1 MRASTRRVAA
11 PLILVPIALAACATL
26 HATSVHRCIG
36 EHGEIAFSETR
47 CASGRD
53 IAGTTDNDATTAPST
68 SRSPPEPR
76 ASASATCPA
85 TPDALRDRIAEAFA
99 RRDANTLAGV
109 MRWDGVSG
117 GAANARMRELVEL
130 TQQPLT
136 GVDLGGEAIEASL
149 GDEPAP
155 PSATLLTVRTGGL
168 ASGESE
174 HEFHVTQAGGCYWLD
189 W

>member
-1 MRASTRRVAA
+1 MRRTAALRV
-11 PLILVPIALAACATL
+11 LIPIALAASDTL
-26 HATSVHRCIG
+26 HAENVHRCIG

-47 CASGRD
+47 CASGRQ
-53 IAGTTDNDATTAPST
+53 IAGPAHAEIAPTNPSAP
-68 SRSPPEPR
+68 RNAPDPR
-76 ASASATCPA
+76 ASTSPTCPA

-136 GVDLGGEAIEASL
+136 GVELGGEAIEASL
-149 GDEPAP
+149 GDQPAP
-155 PSATLLTVRTGGL
+155 APATLVTVRTGGL

-174 HEFHVTQAGGCYWLD
+174 HEFRVTQSGGCYWLD

>member
-1 MRASTRRVAA
+1 MRTAGS
-11 PLILVPIALAACATL
+11 LILFSFALAASGTLCAT
-26 HATSVHRCIG
+26 TVHRCIG

-47 CASGRD
+47 CASGRELGSTS
-53 IAGTTDNDATTAPST
+53 IEAPAPMRSTAPGT
-68 SRSPPEPR
+68 PAPR
-76 ASASATCPA
+76 ASIGPTCPA

-117 GAANARMRELVEL
+117 GAANARMRELVAF
-130 TQQPLT
+130 TGQPLT
-136 GVDLGGEAIEASL
+136 GIDLGGEAIEASR
-149 GDEPAP
+149 GDAP
-155 PSATLLTVRTGGL
+155 SPPPATLLTVRTGGL

-174 HEFHVTQAGGCYWLD
+174 REFRVTASDGCYWLD

>member
-1 MRASTRRVAA
+1 MRFAAS
-11 PLILVPIALAACATL
+11 LILVPVFAACGTL
-26 HATSVHRCIG
+26 HAASVHRCIG

-53 IAGTTDNDATTAPST
+53 IAGTTDTDVTPMNPSAP
-68 SRSPPEPR
+68 RSAPDPR
-76 ASASATCPA
+76 ASTCPA

-117 GAANARMRELVEL
+117 GAANARMRELVDL

-136 GVDLGGEAIEASL
+136 GVELGGEAIEASL
-149 GDEPAP
+149 GDQPAP
-155 PSATLLTVRTGGL
+155 PPATLVTVRTGGL

-174 HEFHVTQAGGCYWLD
+174 HEFRVTQSGGCYWLD

>member
-1 MRASTRRVAA
+1 VRI
-11 PLILVPIALAACATL
+11 PGFLILLSIALAASGTPRAAT
-26 HATSVHRCIG
+26 VHRCIG

-47 CASGRD
+47 CGSGRE
-53 IAGTTDNDATTAPST
+53 IAGTNDTDLKPTTPSA
-68 SRSPPEPR
+68 SRSAPEPR
-76 ASASATCPA
+76 ALTSPTCPA
-85 TPDALRDRIAEAFA
+85 TPDALRERIAEAFA

-136 GVDLGGEAIEASL
+136 GVELGGEAIEASL
-149 GDEPAP
+149 GDGPAP
-155 PSATLLTVRTGGL
+155 APATLVTVRTGGL

-174 HEFHVTQAGGCYWLD
+174 REFRVTQAGGCYWLD

>member
-1 MRASTRRVAA
+1 MHASTTRIAA
-11 PLILVPIALAACATL
+11 PLILLAACGTL

-47 CASGRD
+47 CATGRE
-53 IAGTTDNDATTAPST
+53 IAANAETDSPST
-68 SRSPPEPR
+68 PLSAPRSAAEPR
-76 ASASATCPA
+76 ASTSSTCPA
-85 TPDALRDRIAEAFA
+85 TPDALREHIAEAFA

-136 GVDLGGEAIEASL
+136 GVELGGEAIEASL
-149 GDEPAP
+149 GDQPAP
-155 PSATLLTVRTGGL
+155 APATLVTVRTGGL
-168 ASGESE
+168 ASGETE
-174 HEFHVTQAGGCYWLD
+174 HEFRVTQAGGCYWLD

>member
-1 MRASTRRVAA
+1 V
-11 PLILVPIALAACATL
+11 LPIALATCGTL
-26 HATSVHRCIG
+26 RAANVHRCIG

-47 CASGRD
+47 CASGRE
-53 IAGTTDNDATTAPST
+53 IAGTTDTDLKPTTPSA
-68 SRSPPEPR
+68 SRSVPEPR
-76 ASASATCPA
+76 ALTSPTCPA
-85 TPDALRDRIAEAFA
+85 TPDALRERIAEAFA

-136 GVDLGGEAIEASL
+136 GVELGGEAIEASL
-149 GDEPAP
+149 GDQPAP
-155 PSATLLTVRTGGL
+155 APATLVTVRTGGL

-174 HEFHVTQAGGCYWLD
+174 REFRVTQAGGCYWLD

>member
-1 MRASTRRVAA
+1 MRFA
-11 PLILVPIALAACATL
+11 PSLILVPVMLAACGTL
-26 HATSVHRCIG
+26 HAASVHRCIG

-53 IAGTTDNDATTAPST
+53 IAGTAETDMTPTNPSAP
-68 SRSPPEPR
+68 RNAPAPR
-76 ASASATCPA
+76 APTSPTCPA

-109 MRWDGVSG
+109 MRWEGVSG
-117 GAANARMRELVEL
+117 GAANARMRELVDL

-136 GVDLGGEAIEASL
+136 GVELGGEAIEASL
-149 GDEPAP
+149 GDQPAP
-155 PSATLLTVRTGGL
+155 APATLVTVRTGGL

-174 HEFHVTQAGGCYWLD
+174 REFRVTRSGGCYWLD

>member
-1 MRASTRRVAA
+1 MRPAAS
-11 PLILVPIALAACATL
+11 LILVTIALGAGGTLRAT
-26 HATSVHRCIG
+26 TVHRCIG
-36 EHGEIAFSETR
+36 EHGEIAFSESR
-47 CASGRD
+47 CASGRE
-53 IAGTTDNDATTAPST
+53 IAGPVDIDVSATTPST
-68 SRSPPEPR
+68 SRRLPAPR
-76 ASASATCPA
+76 APADPSCAA

-136 GVDLGGEAIEASL
+136 GVELGGEAVQASL
-149 GDEPAP
+149 GDAPAP
-155 PSATLLTVRTGGL
+155 PPATLVTVRTGGL

-174 HEFHVTQAGGCYWLD
+174 HAFRVTESSGCYWLD

>member
-1 MRASTRRVAA
+1 MRTRVLLMLL
-11 PLILVPIALAACATL
+11 PVALAASATL
-26 HATSVHRCIG
+26 HAANVHRCIG
-36 EHGEIAFSETR
+36 EHGEIAFSENR
-47 CASGRD
+47 CASGRE
-53 IAGTTDNDATTAPST
+53 IAGTVDAVATRSAPQSA
-68 SRSPPEPR
+68 PEPR
-76 ASASATCPA
+76 TPTSPTCPA

-136 GVDLGGEAIEASL
+136 GVELGGEAIETSL
-149 GDEPAP
+149 GDQPAP
-155 PSATLLTVRTGGL
+155 PPATLVTVRTGGL

-174 HEFHVTQAGGCYWLD
+174 HEFRVTRSGGCYWLD

>member
-1 MRASTRRVAA
+1 MKPVAA
-11 PLILVPIALAACATL
+11 LLILVALAACGTL
-26 HATSVHRCIG
+26 HAASVHRCIG

-47 CASGRD
+47 CASGRE
-53 IAGTTDNDATTAPST
+53 IAATTDTDMTPTTR
-68 SRSPPEPR
+68 RSAPEPR
-76 ASASATCPA
+76 IPTSPTCPA

-136 GVDLGGEAIEASL
+136 GVELGGEAIEASL
-149 GDEPAP
+149 GDQPAP
-155 PSATLLTVRTGGL
+155 APATLVTVRTGGL
-168 ASGESE
+168 ASSESE
-174 HEFHVTQAGGCYWLD
+174 REFRVTQAGGCYWLD